1 MNPII
6 KPLALCALLAS
17 AAGLRADTTVF
28 VKASANWLGY
38 MNVFNL
44 PTDPVD
50 PGLFRF
56 GSGWGVADLRASISG
71 STLTLSPNT
80 IGDPNEYWYQNTSGT
95 ATPPNVGGP
104 GQLGNKIMEANLYVE
119 VNDGSL
125 SGQEVT
131 FTGNVSAFTLT
142 NAHTTV
148 AFIKDFAPDYS
159 SSNTQTVLLDGTGT
173 FSVSLNTLPDSGR
186 HVQYGF
192 QTTGENVWVTDVAP
206 FGNVQIDAVTVAPGN
221 PNATVDP
228 AAAWQGYLNVF
239 EFPSN
244 GGTFLNGAPSPT
256 TALAAAFSGPVL
268 TLRPNSTDN
277 PEYYTDGVGNKNME
291 ANLYV
296 QALPG
301 RLSGQTVNFSGV
313 VDSNTL
319 PAGYTAV
326 AFVKDFAP
334 DYSSSVAS
342 TAPLAAGAF
351 SVSLA
356 TINDPQ
362 RHIQYGL
369 QILGPPVPLDDILT
383 AGSVVIQTN
392 RIDSY
397 NTWLSGFDF
406 TTFTSPN
413 LSETGDPDA
422 DGLSNFTEFALN
434 SNPTTA
440 APSGKFSSGVAT
452 VGADG
457 AMLMTLPVFHGAV
470 FTGSPAKSGSSGQI
484 SYQIEGSNSLAAF
497 DQAVSEVVPAQSEG
511 LPTLSA
517 GWGYRTFRLDGAVD
531 GATPRGPKGFL
542 RARTSPTTP

>member
-6 KPLALCALLAS
+6 KSLALCALLGS
-17 AAGLRADTTVF
+17 AASLRADTTVF
-28 VKASANWLGY
+28 VKSSANWLGY
-38 MNVFNL
+38 MNVFEL
-44 PTDPVD
+44 PANGGGYVY
-50 PGLFRF
+50 GE
-56 GSGWGVADLRASISG
+56 GWGVANLRATISG

-80 IGDPNEYWYQNTSGT
+80 IDDPNIFWYQNTSGT

-142 NAHTTV
+142 NTHNVV

-159 SSNTQTVLLDGTGT
+159 SSNIQTVPLTEAGT
-173 FSVSLNTLPDSGR
+173 FSVSLNTLTGSGR

-206 FGNVQIDAVTVAPGN
+206 FGNVQIDTVTVAPGN
-221 PNATVDP
+221 PNAKVDP

-244 GGTFLNGAPSPT
+244 GGAFVTGGVSPT
-256 TALAAAFSGPVL
+256 EALAAAFSGPVL

-277 PEYYTDGVGNKNME
+277 PAYYIDSVGSKNME

-313 VDSNTL
+313 VNSNTL

-342 TAPLAAGAF
+342 TTPLAAGAF

-383 AGSVVIQTN
+383 AGSIVIQTD
-392 RIDSY
+392 RTDSY
-397 NTWLSGFDF
+397 NTWLAGFDF
-406 TTFTSPN
+406 TNYTSPD
-413 LSETGDPDA
+413 LSETGDPDG
-422 DGLSNFTEFALN
+422 DGSSNFTEFALN
-434 SNPTTA
+434 SNPTSA
-440 APSGKFSSGVAT
+440 APSGKSSSGVAT

-457 AMLMTLPVFHGAV
+457 AMLMTLPVFHGTT

-511 LPTLSA
+511 LPALSS
-517 GWGYRTFRLDGAVD
+517 GWGYRTFRLDGAVG

-542 RARTSPTTP
+542 RARTSPTP

>member
-6 KPLALCALLAS
+6 KSFALCALLGS
-17 AAGLRADTTVF
+17 AASLQADTTVV
-28 VKASANWLGY
+28 VKSSANWLGY
-38 MNVFNL
+38 MNVFEL
-44 PTDPVD
+44 PANGGGFV
-50 PGLFRF
+50 F
-56 GSGWGVADLRASISG
+56 GSGWGVADLRASFSG
-71 STLTLSPNT
+71 SALTLSPNT
-80 IGDPNEYWYQNTSGT
+80 IGDPNEFWYQNTSGT
-95 ATPPNVGGP
+95 ATAPNVGGP

-131 FTGNVSAFTLT
+131 FTGNVSAFSLT
-142 NAHTTV
+142 DAHNTV

-159 SSNTQTVLLDGTGT
+159 SFNIQTVLLSDASP
-173 FSVSLNTLPDSGR
+173 FSVSLITLAGSGR

-192 QTTGENVWVTDVAP
+192 RTTGENVWITDVAP
-206 FGNVQIDAVTVAPGN
+206 FGTVQIDTDPVAPGN
-221 PNATVDP
+221 PNAKVDP
-228 AAAWQGYLNVF
+228 AAAWQGFLNVF
-239 EFPSN
+239 ELPAN
-244 GGTFLNGAPSPT
+244 GGAFVAGAPSPT
-256 TALAAAFSGPVL
+256 GVLAAAFSGPVL

-277 PEYYTDGVGNKNME
+277 PAYYTDGMGNVNME
-291 ANLYV
+291 ANLFV

-342 TAPLAAGAF
+342 TVPLAAGAF
-351 SVSLA
+351 SVSLT
-356 TINDPQ
+356 TINNPQ

-369 QILGPPVPLDDILT
+369 QVLGPPVPLEEVLS
-383 AGSVVIQTN
+383 AGSIVIQTN
-392 RIDSY
+392 RLDSF
-397 NTWLSGFDF
+397 NTWLAGFDF
-406 TTFTSPN
+406 TNFTTPD
-413 LSETGDPDA
+413 LSETGDPDG
-422 DGLSNFTEFALN
+422 DGTSNFTEFALN
-434 SNPTTA
+434 SNPTNA
-440 APSGKFSSGVAT
+440 APSGKSSSGVAT

-457 AMLMTLPVFHGAV
+457 AMLLTLPVFHGAI
-470 FTGSPAKSGSSGQI
+470 FSGSPAKSGSSGQI

-511 LPTLSA
+511 LPALSS
-517 GWGYRTFRLDGAVD
+517 GWGYRTFRLDGAVG

-542 RARTSPTTP
+542 RARTSPTP

>member
-1 MNPII
+1 MNPTL
-6 KPLALCALLAS
+6 KSLALCALLGS
-17 AAGLRADTTVF
+17 AASLRADTTVF
-28 VKASANWLGY
+28 VKSSANWLGF
-38 MNVFNL
+38 MNVFEL
-44 PTDPVD
+44 PANGGGFVFP
-50 PGLFRF
+50 
-56 GSGWGVADLRASISG
+56 SGWGVADLRASISG

-80 IGDPNEYWYQNTSGT
+80 IGDPNEFWYQNTSGT
-95 ATPPNVGGP
+95 ATAPNFGGP

-142 NAHTTV
+142 NTHNVV
-148 AFIKDFAPDYS
+148 AFIRDFGPNYS
-159 SSNTQTVLLDGTGT
+159 SPITQTVPLTEAGT
-173 FSVSLNTLPDSGR
+173 FSVSLNTLAGSGR
-186 HVQYGF
+186 IVQYGF
-192 QTTGENVWVTDVAP
+192 QTTGENVWITDVAP
-206 FGNVQIDAVTVAPGN
+206 FGNVQIDTVTVAPGN
-221 PNATVDP
+221 PIAKVDP
-228 AAAWQGYLNVF
+228 AAPWLGYLNVF

-244 GGTFLNGAPSPT
+244 GGAFVTGGVSPT
-256 TALAAAFSGPVL
+256 EDLAAAFSGPVL

-277 PEYYTDGVGNKNME
+277 PEYYIDSVGSKNME
-291 ANLYV
+291 SNLYV

-334 DYSSSVAS
+334 DYSTSVAS
-342 TAPLAAGAF
+342 TAPLVAGAF
-351 SVSLA
+351 SVSLT

-369 QILGPPVPLDDILT
+369 QILGPPVPLDDVLT
-383 AGSVVIQTN
+383 AGSIVIQTD
-392 RIDSY
+392 RTDSY
-397 NTWLSGFDF
+397 NTWLAGFDF
-406 TTFTSPN
+406 TNFTSPN
-413 LSETGDPDA
+413 LSETGDPDG

-434 SNPTTA
+434 SNPTSA
-440 APSGKFSSGVAT
+440 APSGKSSFGVAT
-452 VGADG
+452 VDADG
-457 AMLMTLPVFHGAV
+457 AMLMTLPVFHGAI
-470 FTGSPAKSGSSGQI
+470 FSGSPAKSGSSGQI

-511 LPTLSA
+511 LPALSS
-517 GWGYRTFRLDGAVD
+517 GWGYRTFRLDGAVG

-542 RARTSPTTP
+542 RARTSPTP